1 MTSGETGAR
10 YVTEHGNVFR
20 AGVGGPTG
28 PAGRQVGPSAAAR
41 GLGASS
47 TAMPGRHVG
56 DAVVT
61 ARQVER
67 QPPPFDIT
75 QS

>member
-28 PAGRQVGPSAAAR
+28 PAGR
-41 GLGASS
+41 
-47 TAMPGRHVG
+47 HVG